1 MLAFN
6 RADVERLID
15 IKTIHL
21 GPDEIMIA
29 AKIDLLDTQEA
40 RGYAIINEIEAVIRQ
55 ELAGKKAYIYIET
68 DKYNPNYHRE

>member
-1 MLAFN
+1 
-6 RADVERLID
+6 
-15 IKTIHL
+15 
-21 GPDEIMIA
+21 MIA